1 MPQLVEQLS
10 RLERTGRRMVGSVV
24 FGALLMG
31 GVQLYLAGQV
41 NLGGVLF
48 AGAGLSL
55 IWAIL
60 AK

>member
-1 MPQLVEQLS
+1 MPQLVERLG

-41 NLGGVLF
+41 SLGGVLF
-48 AGAGLSL
+48 AGAGLAL
-55 IWAIL
+55 IWTIL
-60 AK
+60 VK